1 MITIKRHPNLDNWL
15 NISFFGKLID
25 QTTSR
30 VEALAIAGKLSRKNK
45 GAEVYDLDANPIH
58 LRNGQLTKNSWGFK
72 PFRIDCHSRS
82 SYHLAK
88 GLSILRTKTKRQNL
102 IYRLRTRKLWQTK
115 RNWARNLRIIMI
127 DKILFAISVLYIGAF
142 GLGILFGAAAFADMV
157 TRGIW
162 WSLYF
167 LFLGC
172 SYFGWCGKTSKIQI
186 QIGKKD
192 MKAKHFIAVANS
204 INKVLKDGG
213 DAEGLRTLAENL
225 ANEFEEFNP
234 HFSRE
239 TFLLLALSPAW
250 PLPLFLKK
258 RASLSLKFSGGWFF
272 SI

>member
-45 GAEVYDLDANPIH
+45 NAEVYDLDANPIH
-58 LRNGQLTKNSWGFK
+58 LRNGQLTKNSWGLK
-72 PFRIDCHSRS
+72 PFRADCHSRQS
-82 SYHLAK
+82 NHYAK

-102 IYRLRTRKLWQTK
+102 IYRLRTRKLRQTK

-142 GLGILFGAAAFADMV
+142 GFGILFGAAAFADMV

-162 WSLYF
+162 WNLYF

-172 SYFGWCGKTSKIQI
+172 SSFGWCGKTLRTQI
-186 QIGKKD
+186 RIGK
-192 MKAKHFIAVANS
+192 
-204 INKVLKDGG
+204 
-213 DAEGLRTLAENL
+213 
-225 ANEFEEFNP
+225 
-234 HFSRE
+234 
-239 TFLLLALSPAW
+239 LLIFAHL
-250 PLPLFLKK
+250 
-258 RASLSLKFSGGWFF
+258 
-272 SI
+272 

>member
-1 MITIKRHPNLDNWL
+1 LQHQVWAYLSQPSQRGRVKKTLDTFTILLHTDIMITIKRHPNLDNWL

-45 GAEVYDLDANPIH
+45 DAQVYDLDANPIH
-58 LRNGQLTKNSWGFK
+58 LRDGKVTKNSWGLKSFC
-72 PFRIDCHSRS
+72 IDCRARS
-82 SYHLAK
+82 SNHYAK

-102 IYRLRTRKLWQTK
+102 IRWLRTRKLRQAK

-142 GLGILFGAAAFADMV
+142 GFGILFGAAAFADMV

-172 SYFGWCGKTSKIQI
+172 SSFGWCGQTSRIQI
-186 QIGKKD
+186 QIGKSL
-192 MKAKHFIAVANS
+192 I
-204 INKVLKDGG
+204 
-213 DAEGLRTLAENL
+213 
-225 ANEFEEFNP
+225 
-234 HFSRE
+234 FSH
-239 TFLLLALSPAW
+239 L
-250 PLPLFLKK
+250 
-258 RASLSLKFSGGWFF
+258 
-272 SI
+272 

>member
-1 MITIKRHPNLDNWL
+1 MITIKRHPNLDNWI
-15 NISFFGKLID
+15 NISFFGKLVE

-30 VEALAIAGKLSRKNK
+30 ARALRLASALSRKHN
-45 GAEVYDLDANPIH
+45 ANIFDLDELPIH
-58 LRNGQLTKNSWGFK
+58 LRDDTSTKNSWGVK

-102 IYRLRTRKLWQTK
+102 IYRLRTRKLGQTK

-186 QIGKKD
+186 QIGKKRYES
-192 MKAKHFIAVANS
+192 KTLHCRSKLNQQSSERWRGRRRTANS
-204 INKVLKDGG
+204 RRK
-213 DAEGLRTLAENL
+213 
-225 ANEFEEFNP
+225 
-234 HFSRE
+234 SR
-239 TFLLLALSPAW
+239 
-250 PLPLFLKK
+250 
-258 RASLSLKFSGGWFF
+258 
-272 SI
+272 